1 MAFLTPLL
9 RGQGGTA
16 LEQPR
21 IRPGTALKLG
31 KTETG
36 TALKLGKTETGTAL
50 GATFSILAG
59 KYRLEHIQRD

>member
-36 TALKLGKTETGTAL
+36 TAL

-59 KYRLEHIQRD
+59 

>member
-1 MAFLTPLL
+1 MSFLTPPLQ
-9 RGQGGTA
+9 GQGGTA

-36 TALKLGKTETGTAL
+36 TAL
-50 GATFSILAG
+50 GATFGILAG
-59 KYRLEHIQRD
+59 MYSLAPIQHDHISI